1 MPYSSFDKENKR
13 STRTTTSSSKSSA
26 ALREKSSDSA
36 NKQQP
41 INDGGDKD
49 IWMLASKGSTAELKR
64 LIKRGVSPNAQIK
77 RNKKSALH
85 FAVINGE
92 KDAAEALLDGGCDV
106 LIKDD
111 ADKTAMNYVEE
122 MLKSK
127 KVDDKKFISKLRQ
140 ISTMLRTAERKAKV
154 SSQTSS
160 SSGESK
166 SSSPLTSKTSTTA
179 TRPSYS
185 KKSGSVASKSRF
197 SAFRSKSKTTSSS
210 SSSSSRTSSRR
221 AGESKSKEI

>member
-1 MPYSSFDKENKR
+1 MVQKLFFEL
-13 STRTTTSSSKSSA
+13 KSPQPPC
-26 ALREKSSDSA
+26 LDLPDSA

-154 SSQTSS
+154 SSSQRSS

-185 KKSGSVASKSRF
+185 KKSSSVASKSRF